1 MYKNSNLAIV
11 ASFFGLWI
19 DSFFSDSVQIIVGFF
34 LILTFGILHG
44 ANDLLLIQQMDIKKK
59 NISILK
65 LTFHYVQVVLLGAVL
80 FYIFPWLA
88 LLLFIVVSAYHF
100 GEQHW
105 QNVLKTF
112 NKWIIIAFHFI
123 YGSFILLLLFTFH
136 TTEVSNIIFEITS
149 YIIVDKTIISLL
161 KIMACLLLLLLTYF
175 QWHSIELRKKV
186 VTELFYIL
194 VFGVLF
200 FSSSL
205 IWGFALY
212 FVLWHSIPSIM
223 DQIIFLHGSFNF
235 TLFLRYCKSALVYWL
250 VSLIGIGILYLF
262 LKDEKIFNAI
272 FFSFLAAITFPH
284 AIVIFKMLGGKRD
297 EIYREAK

>member
-19 DSFFSDSVQIIVGFF
+19 DSFFSDSVQIIVGFL

-44 ANDLLLIQQMDIKKK
+44 ANDLLLIQQIDIKKK
-59 NISILK
+59 NISIIK
-65 LTFHYVQVVLLGAVL
+65 LTFSYVQAVLVGAVL
-80 FYIFPWLA
+80 FYIFPLLA

-105 QNVLKTF
+105 QNILKNF
-112 NKWIIIAFHFI
+112 NKSIVVAFHFT
-123 YGSFILLLLFTFH
+123 YGSFILLLLFAFH
-136 TTEVSNIIFEITS
+136 TTEVSSIIFEITS
-149 YIIVDKTIISLL
+149 YNIVDKTIISLL

-175 QWHSIELRKKV
+175 QWNSIELRKKI
-186 VTELFYIL
+186 VTELFSIL
-194 VFGVLF
+194 ILAVLF

-223 DQIIFLHGSFNF
+223 DQTIFLHGGFNF

-284 AIVIFKMLGGKRD
+284 ALVIFKMLGSRKN
-297 EIYREAK
+297 EIYSEAK